1 MKPLLNNDFIQ
12 NSCYTQIAHVEQQSP
27 RELYTSQ
34 NSNPPPT
41 RTCSKL
47 QNIMTKIGIK
57 YNLICQNRSGQKKA
71 STTGPVMKPSPAFL
85 KEIKTDPALVNEL
98 LATIAKRNKATAPMK
113 QTTPIRIRFGTVE
126 PDAHSESSISSTL
139 RQSPTP
145 QPALAHARACTPPT
159 PPRLPMARKNPLAPR
174 LGGEPIPQGIKEIIW
189 SRIQAATIAAAEKR
203 TADEPASPVLEQPD
217 PDGYRVQIRRPRPRV
232 DTSKKSS
239 SGSSS
244 VPSPHKWQ
252 RTSPAE
258 GWTPIPQNTR
268 PAKAS
273 TESTETVMP
282 TARHEMPQEY
292 QGMRTTDPPDTDI
305 WEGPLPV
312 PRAITPR
319 SPRQPITDITPEMF
333 WESPETNP
341 GTPQDNSDKAFE
353 AYEPDPG
360 HQVEMT
366 LEEPEYNN

>member
-12 NSCYTQIAHVEQQSP
+12 NSCYTQITHVEQQSP
-27 RELYTSQ
+27 WELYTSQ

-57 YNLICQNRSGQKKA
+57 YNLICQNRLGQKMV
-71 STTGPVMKPSPAFL
+71 STPGPIIKPSPAFL

-98 LATIAKRNKATAPMK
+98 LATIAKRNKAITPKK
-113 QTTPIRIRFGTVE
+113 QTTPIHIWFGTVE
-126 PDAHSESSISSTL
+126 PDTYSEYSISSTP

-145 QPALAHARACTPPT
+145 QPALACARACTPPT
-159 PPRLPMARKNPLAPR
+159 PPSPSMARKNPSAPR
-174 LGGEPIPQGIKEIIW
+174 LGGESIPQGIKEIIF
-189 SRIQAATIAAAEKR
+189 SRIQAATIAAAEKC
-203 TADEPASPVLEQPD
+203 TAEEPASPVLEQPD
-217 PDGYRVQIRRPRPRV
+217 PDGYHIQIRRPRPCV

-239 SGSSS
+239 SRSSS

-252 RTSPAE
+252 RTSPIE

-273 TESTETVMP
+273 AESTDTVMP

-312 PRAITPR
+312 PRAITPQDIER
-319 SPRQPITDITPEMF
+319 PLTDITPEMF